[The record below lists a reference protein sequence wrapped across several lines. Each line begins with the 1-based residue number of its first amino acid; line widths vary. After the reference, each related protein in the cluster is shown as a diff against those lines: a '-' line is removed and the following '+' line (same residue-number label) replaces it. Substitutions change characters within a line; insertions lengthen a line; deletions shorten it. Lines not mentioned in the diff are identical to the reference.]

1 MNFPDHTAPIR
12 TCWRLGA
19 GGGCVFLLFSLLL
32 SPSIQGQTLQFVI
45 AALDS
50 ASLIEPEK
58 TRIDQGRSGEFGPS
72 AQLPSVDWSSQNR
85 HFVPTQIDTLRFR
98 PKVDL
103 SLNKIRR
110 MPSRV
115 VEFRTDSLDL
125 SGNRIRTIHYRSW
138 SWLVDRQSLLLPSNL
153 HYLNLSGNRFKTLA
167 LWKISQTAHV
177 DLSWNRIGTV
187 TQTGGY
193 NRTLEVLN
201 LEGNRLKQ
209 FPGVLRYCIGLVELD
224 LSHNGMVEMNHPIH
238 RLDQLQ
244 ILDLS
249 HNDLTR
255 VHRSIKRLYNLK
267 VLDLRGNPIE
277 GRELE
282 RLQRILP
289 EGCELLLD

>member
-1 MNFPDHTAPIR
+1 MITSSAQ
-12 TCWRLGA
+12 A
-19 GGGCVFLLFSLLL
+19 
-32 SPSIQGQTLQFVI
+32 QTLQFVL

-50 ASLIEPEK
+50 ASLIEPEE

-72 AQLPSVDWSSQNR
+72 AQLSSVDWSSEKR
-85 HFVPTQIDTLRFR
+85 RFIPTQIDTLRFR

-103 SLNKIRR
+103 SRNRIRR
-110 MPSRV
+110 LPRRV

-138 SWLVDRQSLLLPSNL
+138 AWLLDRRSLLLPSNL
-153 HYLNLSGNRFKTLA
+153 HYLNLSGNRFKTFT

-177 DLSWNRIGTV
+177 DLSWNRIESV
-187 TQTGGY
+187 THSGGY

-249 HNDLTR
+249 HNNLLR

-282 RLQRILP
+282 RLKRALP